1 MKTILLKFAGPLQS
15 WGTSSHF
22 ESRHT
27 DLYPSKSA
35 VIGMI
40 AAAFGYR
47 RSEDEKIRRLNQ
59 LHFAVRADQEG
70 KITEDYQTAHK
81 YKYNPDPVAERTYV
95 THRYYLEDAV
105 FLVAI
110 GHENDQWM
118 TEIEEALRYPY
129 FQLYVGRRSCPMTA
143 DCILGVVDQDVISVL
158 KKAPWQ
164 AEDWYKRMHQGPIY
178 MYADAELMPDGR
190 RSFRRDVVSSFAW
203 SGRRYLLRQEGS
215 SFVKVVDDNKG
226 HPDHDV
232 FASI

>member
-1 MKTILLKFAGPLQS
+1 MKTILLKFVGPLQS

-81 YKYNPDPVAERTYV
+81 YKYNPEPVAERTYV

-110 GHENDQWM
+110 GHENDQWK
-118 TEIEEALRYPY
+118 
-129 FQLYVGRRSCPMTA
+129 RRLKMPM
-143 DCILGVVDQDVISVL
+143 L
-158 KKAPWQ
+158 
-164 AEDWYKRMHQGPIY
+164 
-178 MYADAELMPDGR
+178 PDGGIR
-190 RSFRRDVVSSFAW
+190 KLTLSLSVEGENIRNHYSFRLFPELPEYRERDDVLRLFSDGGIRTAVSAET
-203 SGRRYLLRQEGS
+203 GRKFLR
-215 SFVKVVDDNKG
+215 
-226 HPDHDV
+226 
-232 FASI
+232 